1 MKKTD
6 GGTTQNS
13 LLGLLTLCPMSG
25 YDMRAMIDRSIGH
38 FWSESY
44 GQIYPS
50 LKKLA
55 AEGLVE
61 KKTER
66 KKGRPDR
73 NVFSLTPAGRQ
84 RLRGWLSEP
93 IAETAPPRNE
103 LLLKLFFG
111 EHVPVEV
118 NRRHVEGFIAVH
130 EDALKRYATTVKQLK
145 KEEANDP
152 QLPYWLMT
160 LSYGRHHSQALVMW
174 GRETLKKLDALEKVK
189 QGAKTKTKYRDS
201 SLRSE

>member
-1 MKKTD
+1 MKKRSD
-6 GGTTQNS
+6 GGTTQNA
-13 LLGLLTLCPMSG
+13 LLGLLTMGPRSG
-25 YDMRAMIDRSIGH
+25 YDIRGLIDDSIGH
-38 FWSESY
+38 FWRESY

-50 LKKLA
+50 LKRLA
-55 AEGLVE
+55 AEGLVG

-84 RLRGWLSEP
+84 RLKEWLKLPLRE
-93 IAETAPPRNE
+93 AETPRNE

-111 EHVPVEV
+111 QHVPAEANRQHVKAFVE
-118 NRRHVEGFIAVH
+118 IH
-130 EDALKRYATTVKQLK
+130 ESALKHYAATEKQLHR
-145 KEEANDP
+145 EEVNDP

-160 LSYGRHHSQALVMW
+160 LSFGRHRSEAFVAW
-174 GRETLKKLDALEKVK
+174 GRETLKRLDELER
-189 QGAKTKTKYRDS
+189 ANASAKTKYRDS

>member
-1 MKKTD
+1 
-6 GGTTQNS
+6 
-13 LLGLLTLCPMSG
+13 MSG

-55 AEGLVE
+55 AEGMVE

-73 NVFSLTPAGRQ
+73 NVFSLTTPGKQ
-84 RLRGWLSEP
+84 RLKEWLSQP
-93 IAETAPPRNE
+93 IEQMETPRNE

-118 NRRHVEGFIAVH
+118 NRRHVEGFIQVH
-130 EDALKRYATTVKQLK
+130 EKAFKHYAATEKQLRR
-145 KEEANDP
+145 EEANDP

-160 LSYGRHHSQALVMW
+160 LSFGRHRSEAFVKW
-174 GRETLKKLDALEKVK
+174 GRETLKKLDELKSSK
-189 QGAKTKTKYRDS
+189 QERTKSSRSKKTKA
-201 SLRSE
+201 